1 MTIYKTKVYIF
12 NTRGV
17 AQSGRVSAL
26 GAESRRFESCLPDQ
40 LIMQKVSIKKP
51 CKTNMQS
58 GLKKT
63 KEWIIEFNFD
73 STLKKDVLMGW
84 NSSNDTKKQ
93 LNLSFS
99 NLDDAIS
106 WCNSNGFAY
115 SVVETLPKKIKPKS
129 YASNFSNQRRTSWTH

>member
-26 GAESRRFESCLPDQ
+26 GAESRRFESCLPDH
-40 LIMQKVSIKKP
+40 LTMKKALIKKP

-63 KEWIIEFNFD
+63 KSWIVEFQFD
-73 STLKKDVLMGW
+73 SSLKKDVLMGW
-84 NSSNDTKKQ
+84 NSSDNTNKQ
-93 LNLSFS
+93 IKLSFP
-99 NLDDAIS
+99 NLDDAKS
-106 WCNSNGFAY
+106 WCLKNELLYEIEDQSYKA
-115 SVVETLPKKIKPKS
+115 IKPKS
-129 YASNFSNQRRTSWTH
+129 YSSNFSSARRTSWTH